1 MEIGKAKCKDFT
13 MEYIKFGHGKK
24 DLVMLPGLSVDSI
37 INYAEMVTDAYRL
50 LTDDFTIYLFDRRRE
65 VSQQYSI
72 REMAEDTVEA
82 IKSLG
87 LEQFCLVG
95 ASQGGMI
102 SLEIA
107 INHPEPVT
115 KLIMA
120 SSTPRVTDEQYK
132 IIEKWIQL
140 AKSKEATSL
149 YLNFGKMIYPE
160 SLFEQLKNTLVETS
174 KSVTDNDLEHFIV
187 IAEGI
192 KGFDVTDDLE
202 KIKCPMLAIGSRDD
216 KIFGADGIEQ
226 MKNKLG
232 ERKDFEM
239 YLYDN
244 YGHAAYDVAPDF
256 KERILKFFNK

>member
-107 INHPEPVT
+107 INHPELVK
-115 KLIMA
+115 KLIVA
-120 SSTPRVTDEQYK
+120 SSTPR
-132 IIEKWIQL
+132 
-140 AKSKEATSL
+140 
-149 YLNFGKMIYPE
+149 
-160 SLFEQLKNTLVETS
+160 
-174 KSVTDNDLEHFIV
+174 
-187 IAEGI
+187 
-192 KGFDVTDDLE
+192 VTDDLE
-202 KIKCPMLAIGSRDD
+202 KIKCPTLAIGSRDD

-232 ERKDFEM
+232 ERKDFET

-256 KERILKFFNK
+256 KERIIKFFNK